1 MLTAAT
7 LGLAGYGL
15 YAIIVDAIDLVT
27 RARVE
32 VWADLL
38 GILFGLLL
46 LLSAA
51 FVRVV
56 MPGGLALALGAL
68 LGLQA
73 LSVHSDSHTPVG
85 LTLLPQLVRGLFA
98 LLLIG
103 LAYVGAKE
111 ARNSEFRIQNS
122 EGPAAE
128 MEKERIE
135 NEKGN

>member
-7 LGLAGYGL
+7 LGLAGYGI
-15 YAIIVDAIDLVT
+15 YSVIVDAIDLFT
-27 RARVE
+27 RTRVE

-38 GILFGLLL
+38 GIVFGLLL

-51 FVRVV
+51 FVRVL

-73 LSVHSDSHTPVG
+73 LSVHGASHTPVG

-98 LLLIG
+98 LLLLG
-103 LAYVGAKE
+103 MAYVGAKE
-111 ARNSEFRIQNS
+111 ARDAGFRMQNPA
-122 EGPAAE
+122 GPAAE
-128 MEKERIE
+128 VE
-135 NEKGN
+135 NREGED